1 VFRGAAGDY
10 KDSRGRMVFGGGR
23 VAGRAPSNGSA
34 GYAGAQASLKLTFQ
48 LDHSAGADHLS
59 LAATTAEARAA
70 NLIPLPSRL
79 PLVKQHC

>member
-1 VFRGAAGDY
+1 
-10 KDSRGRMVFGGGR
+10 M
-23 VAGRAPSNGSA
+23 AGRASSNGSA
-34 GYAGAQASLKLTFQ
+34 GHTGAQANLKLTFQ

-79 PLVKQHC
+79 PLSQTALLGNVRSVGGYKTHGVFH